1 MFERC
6 LIASG
11 CLAPWLVML
20 KHHTTLGH
28 VFRDMILDHV
38 FHDMIL
44 FDPFDW
50 FRAWEV
56 FSRLGFCTVIVVTGK
71 TCL

>member
-20 KHHTTLGH
+20 IHHMTLGH
-28 VFRDMILDHV
+28 VCRDMISESAD
-38 FHDMIL
+38 
-44 FDPFDW
+44 
-50 FRAWEV
+50 
-56 FSRLGFCTVIVVTGK
+56 
-71 TCL
+71 